1 MPDTPKS
8 GAAGGGADF
17 VKNIV
22 KDPANVPDVTR
33 LYGYAGA
40 SSEPGHERLY
50 LNPDLSSY
58 VEIPSD
64 AILHRAAVPTSQDPR
79 GAEEL
84 WVRQDADLKQKAA
97 PAANALAH
105 YFAGTLAGGA
115 VAQPQAI
122 TLPVQCQPTIIAA
135 CHPTLG
141 GCPPPPTNLCTHAP
155 LCGGQPTLAC
165 THPPQCYTP
174 PPTPGCTHPPQC
186 HQPTLPPFCPPLTLP
201 PQCPLP
207 TALCTHPPQCLPQ
220 TPACVTHNTPCLH
233 TPLVACPPPPTP
245 LCTHPPQCLPQ
256 TPVCVTHQTP
266 CLHTPL
272 IACPPPTPACV
283 THNTPCVHT
292 VAACPVTVNLIA
304 CPATT
309 NVQCHVTL
317 PAVCQ
322 IVTHA
327 ACPVQSFP
335 ACPPPGGSIACG
347 SIACGVTLG
356 CGNGPIG
363 GGQIG

>member
-8 GAAGGGADF
+8 GAAGGADF

-64 AILHRAAVPTSQDPR
+64 AILHRAAVPTTQDPR

-84 WVRQDADLKQKAA
+84 WVRQGADIKQKAA
-97 PAANALAH
+97 PGANALAH
-105 YFAGTLAGGA
+105 YFAGALAGGA
-115 VAQPQAI
+115 APQPQGI
-122 TLPVQCQPTIIAA
+122 SLPVICQTAVPA
-135 CHPTLG
+135 CHPTVV
-141 GCPPPPTNLCTHAP
+141 GCPPPPTIACTTPIGCGPPPPTP
-155 LCGGQPTLAC
+155 LC

-174 PPTPGCTHPPQC
+174 PPTPACTHPP
-186 HQPTLPPFCPPLTLP
+186 L
-201 PQCPLP
+201 
-207 TALCTHPPQCLPQ
+207 CLPQ

-233 TPLVACPPPPTP
+233 TPLVACPPPPAQ
-245 LCTHPPQCLPQ
+245 LCTHPPQCIPQ
-256 TPVCVTHQTP
+256 TQLCQTHNTP

-272 IACPPPTPACV
+272 VACPPPTPACV

-292 VAACPVTVNLIA
+292 VAACPVTVNVIA

-317 PAVCQ
+317 PAACQ
-322 IVTHA
+322 IITHA

-347 SIACGVTLG
+347 SIACGVTAG
-356 CGNGPIG
+356 CGGPVG